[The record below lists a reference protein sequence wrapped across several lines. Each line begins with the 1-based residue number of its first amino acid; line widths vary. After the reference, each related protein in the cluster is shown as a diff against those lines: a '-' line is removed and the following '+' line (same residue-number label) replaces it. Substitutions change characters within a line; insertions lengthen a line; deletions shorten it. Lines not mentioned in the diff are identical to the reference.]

1 MVDEKEASL
10 PIGWPGEN
18 ALVSAIRSTYLTF
31 LERRGML
38 GLSNPGTFENLNREV
53 SRDVFLTNFMFTG
66 LRAEWNKPLSESDS
80 DDNVFLQGTMEN
92 DGSLVARSNYRWND
106 SLITKTN
113 AQIQSGQSMLS
124 IENDLT
130 GKDFTASLKGMN
142 PSIIEG
148 GLKGI
153 FIASYLQS
161 VTPSLAL
168 GLEAVWQR
176 VAMNSS
182 PEALL
187 SYGARYVGSDW
198 IASLQMQSEGPQGSG
213 ISSSYWRKLT
223 DKVSV
228 GTDLSLQF
236 APGLSG
242 QGGLMGGGLQKEG
255 SASAGAKY
263 EFRASTFRAQ
273 VDSKGR
279 SSCLLEKTILP
290 AVRVTFA
297 AEMDHLK
304 QQAKVGVGV
313 AIEATSED
321 LMEQMEKGTY
331 HSIMDD
337 RKKLHQ
343 VTNPPMQVA
352 CSESSAASGVLGCYA
367 LSYPAI
373 STDPTEKFSAEC
385 VKPESHV
392 TIASLQTSGA

>member
-1 MVDEKEASL
+1 MVDEKPASI
-10 PIGWPGEN
+10 PVGWPGEN
-18 ALVSAIRSTYLTF
+18 ALVSAIRNTYLSF
-31 LERRGML
+31 SERRDAL
-38 GLSNPGTFENLNREV
+38 CLSNPGTFENLNREV
-53 SRDVFLTNFMFTG
+53 SRDVYLTNFMFTG
-66 LRAEWNKPLSESDS
+66 LRAEWNKPLSNNPIFQLSHQLS
-80 DDNVFLQGTMEN
+80 MGAQGISPYTFSALY
-92 DGSLVARSNYRWND
+92 GSSKAS
-106 SLITKTN
+106 
-113 AQIQSGQSMLS
+113 QSMLS
-124 IENDLT
+124 VENDLS

-161 VTPSLAL
+161 VTPGLAL

-187 SYGARYVGSDW
+187 SYGARYMGSDW

-279 SSCLLEKTILP
+279 SSCLLEKTIVP

-304 QQAKVGVGV
+304 VC
-313 AIEATSED
+313 
-321 LMEQMEKGTY
+321 
-331 HSIMDD
+331 
-337 RKKLHQ
+337 R
-343 VTNPPMQVA
+343 
-352 CSESSAASGVLGCYA
+352 
-367 LSYPAI
+367 
-373 STDPTEKFSAEC
+373 
-385 VKPESHV
+385 
-392 TIASLQTSGA
+392 

>member
-1 MVDEKEASL
+1 
-10 PIGWPGEN
+10 
-18 ALVSAIRSTYLTF
+18 
-31 LERRGML
+31 
-38 GLSNPGTFENLNREV
+38 
-53 SRDVFLTNFMFTG
+53 
-66 LRAEWNKPLSESDS
+66 
-80 DDNVFLQGTMEN
+80 MEN

-304 QQAKVGVGV
+304 VCLYTHWNNSKFAFHDIDID
-313 AIEATSED
+313 AD
-321 LMEQMEKGTY
+321 
-331 HSIMDD
+331 
-337 RKKLHQ
+337 
-343 VTNPPMQVA
+343 
-352 CSESSAASGVLGCYA
+352 SSSN
-367 LSYPAI
+367 
-373 STDPTEKFSAEC
+373 
-385 VKPESHV
+385 
-392 TIASLQTSGA
+392 

>member
-1 MVDEKEASL
+1 
-10 PIGWPGEN
+10 
-18 ALVSAIRSTYLTF
+18 
-31 LERRGML
+31 
-38 GLSNPGTFENLNREV
+38 
-53 SRDVFLTNFMFTG
+53 
-66 LRAEWNKPLSESDS
+66 
-80 DDNVFLQGTMEN
+80 
-92 DGSLVARSNYRWND
+92 
-106 SLITKTN
+106 
-113 AQIQSGQSMLS
+113 MLS
-124 IENDLT
+124 VENDLS

-153 FIASYLQS
+153 IIASYLQS
-161 VTPSLAL
+161 VTPGLAL

-187 SYGARYVGSDW
+187 SYGARYMGSDW
-198 IASLQMQSEGPQGSG
+198 IASLQLQSEGPQGSG

-304 QQAKVGVGV
+304 
-313 AIEATSED
+313 
-321 LMEQMEKGTY
+321 L
-331 HSIMDD
+331 
-337 RKKLHQ
+337 RLH
-343 VTNPPMQVA
+343 NP
-352 CSESSAASGVLGCYA
+352 
-367 LSYPAI
+367 
-373 STDPTEKFSAEC
+373 
-385 VKPESHV
+385 
-392 TIASLQTSGA
+392 

>member
-1 MVDEKEASL
+1 MANEKLTPL
-10 PIGWPGEN
+10 PIPLVNDN
-18 ALVSAIRSTYLTF
+18 ALLSAVRNTYLTYQ
-31 LERRGML
+31 ERRDAL

-53 SRDVFLTNFMFTG
+53 SRDVYLTNFMFTG
-66 LRAEWNKPLSESDS
+66 LRAEWNKPISNSPIFQISHQLSMGAPGSMPPYTFS
-80 DDNVFLQGTMEN
+80 ALYGSSRVFLQGTMES

-113 AQIQSGQSMLS
+113 AQIQSSQQSMLS
-124 IENDLT
+124 IENDYS
-130 GKDFTASLKGMN
+130 GRDFTASLKAMN

-148 GLKGI
+148 GVKGI

-187 SYGARYVGSDW
+187 SYGARYKGSDW
-198 IASLQMQSEGPQGSG
+198 IASLQMQTEGPQGSG

-242 QGGLMGGGLQKEG
+242 QGGLMGGSLQKEG

-273 VDSKGR
+273 LDSKGR
-279 SSCLLEKTILP
+279 LSCLLEKTILP

-297 AEMDHLK
+297 GEMDHLK

-313 AIEATSED
+313 SVEAMSED
-321 LMEQMEKGTY
+321 LMEQAEKG
-331 HSIMDD
+331 
-337 RKKLHQ
+337 
-343 VTNPPMQVA
+343 
-352 CSESSAASGVLGCYA
+352 GVQA
-367 LSYPAI
+367 PAV
-373 STDPTEKFSAEC
+373 PF
-385 VKPESHV
+385 
-392 TIASLQTSGA
+392 